1 LPPHLY
7 ASEDEEEEEY
17 DEEEESYRE
26 EGRRRRRVRFGN
38 RPLKDAFDEA
48 AEHVDGDE
56 NYEDEDY
63 APVESMFFIYN
74 KDVIK
79 HTNWGSTTFSKIRFN
94 SDI

>member
-1 LPPHLY
+1 MPPHLY

-38 RPLKDAFDEA
+38 RPLKDTFDEA

-63 APVESMFFIYN
+63 APVESMFLFI
-74 KDVIK
+74 IK
-79 HTNWGSTTFSKIRFN
+79 MLLNIIIEDQLLFQNTF
-94 SDI
+94 